1 MKQLLQITTVP
12 ISYNF
17 KIQHAQVERHH
28 GSAKLEMS
36 RNKGGMQIKNTPI
49 KVKIDTFEARNS
61 MLPTT
66 PTSIKQAAEKGK
78 QAAAEAT
85 ARWASDNHVMMN
97 AKIGE
102 DVAGQIAE
110 RDFMSNLKTGEFEM
124 GFIPKVGPNIQWNDP
139 DISIHFQRDRLNFD
153 LKLSK
158 GDFNY
163 TPGDF
168 TLEITQMPDVRIEYV
183 GGFTYVPR
191 SSDPNYE
198 GIDVMA

>member
-1 MKQLLQITTVP
+1 LEIHKNDGGLSIKSRPV
-12 ISYNF
+12 
-17 KIQHAQVERHH
+17 
-28 GSAKLEMS
+28 KLHLNS
-36 RNKGGMQIKNTPI
+36 
-49 KVKIDTFEARNS
+49 FEARNS
-61 MLPTT
+61 VTPTT
-66 PTSIKQAAEKGK
+66 MRSVSQSAQKGMTAAYS
-78 QAAAEAT
+78 AT
-85 ARWASDNHVMMN
+85 AQMAQEGNLMLKAD
-97 AKIGE
+97 IGE
-102 DVAGQIAE
+102 EVITQIAKQ
-110 RDFMSNLKTGEFEM
+110 RTAQPTGEFEM